1 MAILYESQGSFNSG
15 IPSYRL
21 LISKKSKGTIS
32 LTEKV
37 LSFETQKDKINF
49 QLSLSEIQ
57 NIFMKNRYK
66 IPLIELLTIHK
77 TVYTLFPF
85 RDDSNSNSSSR
96 EMTEELFKQ
105 LIRVVFNK
113 DQTILYET
121 RSKFYPGSIQ
131 NFDLN
136 MKALQGCIFL
146 TENYILFKP
155 FEEGENYK
163 VKILNIKD
171 ITMEIVSSTTYVK
184 IGTVQGKIYS
194 IFPLKRHWRIDKRD
208 NKKVEKLYDMLNQA
222 KMYKE
227 SAKLHLQR
235 VEQEK
240 IKKIKTMFEVS
251 DRLKLKM
258 LRTTLGMRKEIFNTK
273 IFEWA
278 KKFHFKIDGDNII
291 INKETIPAFLHHINS
306 IDKEE
311 NTITETTECLFCG
324 NTVNNKLEVCPYCE
338 NNIKLE

>member
-1 MAILYESQGSFNSG
+1 MAILYKSQGSFNSG

-32 LTEKV
+32 LTEKI
-37 LSFETQKDKINF
+37 LSFESKKDKINF
-49 QLSLSEIQ
+49 QLNLSEIQ
-57 NIFMKNRYK
+57 DIFMKNRYK

-85 RDDSNSNSSSR
+85 RNKGNSNSSSK

-121 RSKFYPGSIQ
+121 RSKIYQGSIE
-131 NFDLN
+131 NSELN
-136 MKALQGCIFL
+136 MKNFQGYIFL
-146 TENYILFKP
+146 TENYILFKQ
-155 FEEGENYK
+155 FEEGKRYK
-163 VKILNIKD
+163 IKILNIKD
-171 ITMEIVSSTTYVK
+171 ITMEIVNSTTYVE
-184 IGTVQGKIYS
+184 IRTIQGKLYS
-194 IFPLKRHWRIDKRD
+194 IFPLKRHWKIDKRD

-227 SAKLHLQR
+227 SEKLHLQR
-235 VEQEK
+235 VEHDK

-258 LRTTLGMRKEIFNTK
+258 LRTILGLRKEIFNTK

-291 INKETIPAFLHHINS
+291 INKETIPAFLHQINS
-306 IDKEE
+306 IDKED

-324 NTVNNKLEVCPYCE
+324 NTVNKKLDVCPYCE
-338 NNIKLE
+338 NNIKLD